1 MSQSRVDTLARRA
14 ESEGLLDV
22 VYAAVDAP
30 IGVLEV
36 AATPQGVVRVA
47 FASEPLDEV
56 LQELAD
62 SVSPRVIE
70 SPARLDGVR
79 RELDEYF
86 NGARQEFKTPIDWR
100 LSHGFLLRAREACY
114 AIPFGQVR
122 TYSELAEAAGSPR
135 AVRAA
140 GNAMARNPIPIIVP
154 CHRVLRTGGGLGG
167 YGGGVETKR
176 WLLGL
181 ERSAFTSPL
190 GE

>member
-1 MSQSRVDTLARRA
+1 MSQSRVDALARRA
-14 ESEGLLDV
+14 EEEGLLDV
-22 VYAAVDAP
+22 VYASVDAP
-30 IGVLEV
+30 IGALEV

-47 FASEPLDEV
+47 FASESLDDV

-62 SVSPRVIE
+62 TVSPRVIE

-86 NGARQEFKTPIDWR
+86 NGSRQEFETPIDWR

-114 AIPFGQVR
+114 AIPFGEVR
-122 TYSELAEAAGSPR
+122 TYAELADAAGSPR

-154 CHRVLRTGGGLGG
+154 CHRVLRSGGALGG

-181 ERSAFTSPL
+181 ERSGF

>member
-1 MSQSRVDTLARRA
+1 M
-14 ESEGLLDV
+14 
-22 VYAAVDAP
+22 
-30 IGVLEV
+30 
-36 AATPQGVVRVA
+36 A
-47 FASEPLDEV
+47 FASESLDDV

-62 SVSPRVIE
+62 TVSPRVIE

-86 NGARQEFKTPIDWR
+86 NGSRQEFETPIDWR

-114 AIPFGQVR
+114 AIPFGEVR
-122 TYSELAEAAGSPR
+122 TYAELADAAGSPR

-154 CHRVLRTGGGLGG
+154 CHRVLRSGGALGG

-181 ERSAFTSPL
+181 ERSGF

>member
-1 MSQSRVDTLARRA
+1 MNQSRVDTLASLA
-14 ESEGLLDV
+14 HEQGLLDV

-36 AATPQGVVRVA
+36 AATPRGVVRVA
-47 FASEPLDEV
+47 FASEPLDDV

-62 SVSPRVIE
+62 TVSPRVIE

-86 NGARQEFKTPIDWR
+86 SGTRRVFETPIDWR
-100 LSHGFLLRAREACY
+100 LSHGFLLRAREACF
-114 AIPFGQVR
+114 AIPFGEVR
-122 TYSELAEAAGSPR
+122 TYSELAEAAGRPR

-140 GNAMARNPIPIIVP
+140 GNAMAKNPIPIIVP
-154 CHRVLRTGGGLGG
+154 CHRVLRTGGALGG
-167 YGGGVETKR
+167 YGGGVDTKR

-181 ERSAFTSPL
+181 ERSTF